1 MRKNIELILI
11 WMGIY
16 IQIAYMAII
25 ALLIYIFTLFFG
37 SFFGFLFLLTGNEI
51 G

>member
-25 ALLIYIFTLFFG
+25 ALLIYIFTLFLDH
-37 SFFGFLFLLTGNEI
+37 FLDFYI
-51 G
+51 C